1 METKKILY
9 QLGSVACN
17 ALVLLLYIVL
27 LPVTV
32 IYKTLDIL
40 APAAK
45 KIANAALDGVENI
58 VYACSL
64 FISRA
69 GDVIL
74 NISGNLNDK
83 ADKLLTK

>member
-9 QLGSVACN
+9 QSGSVACN
-17 ALVLLLYIVL
+17 ALVLLLGLVL
-27 LPVTV
+27 LPVTI
-32 IYKTLDIL
+32 IYKTLEIL

-45 KIANAALDGVENI
+45 KIAGVAIDGVENI

-74 NISGNLNDK
+74 NITENLNDK
-83 ADKLLTK
+83 ANKLLSK

>member
-9 QLGSVACN
+9 QSGSVAYN
-17 ALVLLLYIVL
+17 ALVLLLGLVL

-32 IYKTLDIL
+32 IYKTLEIL

-45 KIANAALDGVENI
+45 KIANAAIDGVENL
-58 VYACSL
+58 VNACAL
-64 FISRA
+64 FISQT

-74 NISGNLNDK
+74 NISENLNDK
-83 ADKLLTK
+83 ANKLLTK